1 MLRIGKLTDYGTVV
15 MTALARDS
23 RRVSASEL
31 ATNLHLTVDVAR
43 KVLKLLNSASL
54 VEATR
59 GAQGGYQ
66 LARPASDIS
75 MAEIIEALEGPIAL
89 TECSIHDHRCSVEQ
103 SCNARGNWHLINRA
117 IRLALAQ
124 VSLADMAA
132 PGSGR
137 IAALARRIA
146 PPQAAGPAAQLVEW
160 ERADA

>member
-15 MTALARDS
+15 MTALARDR

-31 ATNLHLTVDVAR
+31 ATNLKLSVEVAR
-43 KVLKLLNSASL
+43 KVLKSLSGSGL

-66 LARPASDIS
+66 LSRPAADIS

-103 SCNARGNWHLINRA
+103 SCHARGNWHLINRA

-132 PGSGR
+132 PGSSR

-146 PPQAAGPAAQLVEW
+146 PPQADSPAIHTIEL
-160 ERADA
+160 ERNNA

>member
-15 MTALARDS
+15 MTALARDD
-23 RRVSASEL
+23 RRVSASEV
-31 ATNLHLTVDVAR
+31 ATDLKLSLEAAR
-43 KVLKLLNSASL
+43 KVLKLLSKAEL

-66 LARPASDIS
+66 LARPAADIS

-103 SCNARGNWHLINRA
+103 SCHARGNWHLINRA
-117 IRLALAQ
+117 IRLALDQ

-146 PPQAAGPAAQLVEW
+146 PPQAPHPQPIQFQ
-160 ERADA
+160 D

>member
-15 MTALARDS
+15 MTALARDA

-31 ATNLHLTVDVAR
+31 AADLKLSVDVAR
-43 KVLKLLNSASL
+43 KVLKLLAGADL

-66 LARPASDIS
+66 LARPAAEIS

-103 SCNARGNWHLINRA
+103 SCHARGNWHLINRA

-146 PPQAAGPAAQLVEW
+146 PPQSTVHTVNVAEL
-160 ERADA
+160 ERSQP

>member
-15 MTALARDS
+15 MTALARDA
-23 RRVSASEL
+23 RRLSASEL
-31 ATNLHLTVDVAR
+31 AANLQLSVEVAR
-43 KVLKLLNSASL
+43 KVLKLLSNAEL
-54 VEATR
+54 VAATR

-66 LARPASDIS
+66 LARPAAEIS

-103 SCNARGNWHLINRA
+103 SCHARGNWHLINRA
-117 IRLALAQ
+117 IRLALGQ

-132 PGSGR
+132 PGSSR

-146 PPQAAGPAAQLVEW
+146 PPQASEPLVKVIEL
-160 ERADA
+160 ERAEV